1 MTKTEVRRAK
11 AMPRT
16 GSVGVL
22 PESINTDEQK
32 SASSNGLLSPRTHL
46 GATSPVGARVDKKQ
60 LLFGLAAFARW
71 AYRR

>member
-1 MTKTEVRRAK
+1 MEGGSSNRAGTKRR
-11 AMPRT
+11 
-16 GSVGVL
+16 VL